1 MPLVSELTL
10 RDFRGYQQAVIHLQ
24 KPGLH
29 LVWGRNGQG
38 KTSLLEALH
47 FGAFLRSFRTSL
59 VAEMVREKA
68 ECFEIAVRLTDPAGS
83 LDGDRLFIRMG
94 KDKTLRRNGR
104 DIRRASEF
112 INAFVC
118 IALVPEDVD
127 LIAGAPGRRR
137 QFMDMLLTQLD
148 HQHLVHLA
156 AYREALRSRNAL
168 FRRGQSPDAPAAAA
182 FAGILARHGAAITRA
197 RAQLAVQINDMLA
210 AHAPDIGDKSTA
222 AVRIE
227 YKPNCRIQNNN
238 NDEEA
243 AQELKHHIDRNWDRD
258 TRQGCTTTGPHRDDL
273 AVWFEAHSVTTYGSQ
288 GERRLSGIL
297 LKLASLHLVNQ
308 IYAGRRP
315 ILLLIDDVLGDLD
328 AERRLGFLNS
338 LHGADQT
345 VLVQTGPPDSTNLP
359 SEPAAIHHVADR
371 TVTSQL

>member
-10 RDFRGYQQAVIHLQ
+10 RDFRGFQQVAVRLQ

-38 KTSLLEALH
+38 KTSILEALH
-47 FGAFLRSFRTSL
+47 FAAFLRSFRTSL
-59 VAEMVREKA
+59 VAEMVREGA
-68 ECFEIAVRLTDPAGS
+68 ECFEIAVRLVDPES
-83 LDGDRLFIRMG
+83 SSDGDRLFIRMG
-94 KDKTLRRNGR
+94 RDKALRRNGQ
-104 DIRRASEF
+104 DIRRASDF

-168 FRRGQSPDAPAAAA
+168 FRRGQSPDAAAASA
-182 FAGILARHGAAITRA
+182 FAGILARHGAAIGRA
-197 RAQLAVQINDMLA
+197 RSQLAIQINDMLA
-210 AHAPDIGDKSTA
+210 VHAPDIGDKSA
-222 AVRIE
+222 SAVRIE
-227 YKPNCRIQNNN
+227 YKPNCRIQTD

-243 AQELKHHIDRNWDRD
+243 AQELKHHIDRNWERD

-273 AVWFEAHSVTTYGSQ
+273 AVWFEARSVTTYGSQ

-308 IYAGRRP
+308 VYTGQRP

-328 AERRLGFLNS
+328 AERRLAFLNS
-338 LHGADQT
+338 LHGADQIM
-345 VLVQTGPPDSTNLP
+345 LVQTGPPESANLP
-359 SEPAAIHHVADR
+359 SDPAAIHQVADR
-371 TVTSQL
+371 SVTSQL

>member
-1 MPLVSELTL
+1 MPLVRELTL
-10 RDFRGYQQAVIHLQ
+10 REFRGYSQVGIHLH

-29 LVWGRNGQG
+29 LVWGGNGQG
-38 KTSLLEALH
+38 KTSLLEALY
-47 FGAFLRSFRTSL
+47 FGAFLRSFRTSM
-59 VAEMVREKA
+59 VAEMVREGA
-68 ECFEIAVRLTDPAGS
+68 ECFEIAVQLDDPKNAS
-83 LDGDRLFIRMG
+83 AENRLFIRMG
-94 KDKTLRRNGR
+94 KDKALRRNGQ
-104 DIRRASEF
+104 DIRRASDF
-112 INAFVC
+112 INSFVC

-127 LIAGAPGRRR
+127 LISGAPGRRR

-168 FRRGQSPDAPAAAA
+168 FRRKLPPDEAAASA
-182 FAGILARHGAAITRA
+182 FAGILARHGTAVMRA
-197 RAQLAVQINDMLA
+197 RRQLAVQINDMLA
-210 AHAPDIGDKSTA
+210 AHAPDIGDNSA

-227 YKPNCRIQNNN
+227 YKPNCRIQAD
-238 NDEEA
+238 NDDEA
-243 AQELKHHIDRNWDRD
+243 VQELKYNIDRNWDRD

-273 AVWFEAHSVTTYGSQ
+273 AVWFEQRSVTTYGSQ

-308 IYAGRRP
+308 VYEGHRP

-328 AERRLGFLNS
+328 TERRLAFLNS

-345 VLVQTGPPDSTNLP
+345 ILVQTGPPESADLP
-359 SEPAAIHHVADR
+359 CNPVAIHHVADR